1 MNKLEGVLKV
11 LSLLYPPFLVLL
23 VLSPTIVGFLVDYEL
38 SDSFSMLINLMWMLV
53 ITIPYCIFQKKIIY
67 RIGLI
72 VYFIIGFVEIGHW
85 ITMKGPLS
93 IISLLIISN
102 TNYEEAVSFLNMK
115 STWGYITLIVYTL
128 IFILAFRISPKR
140 IRVKNRLVH
149 IGAVVI
155 IFGLIVFSLRNS
167 IPKYRF
173 LPQSVKIS
181 YAFVN
186 ELRDYKR
193 ASDENKLQVVDAVL
207 DKPPNQKH
215 TFVLI
220 LGETCSRN
228 HMSLY
233 GADINTNPKLSKRK
247 DIIKFTDVISGY
259 NYTIQS
265 VPAMLSQT
273 NLENK
278 LGIAESIDILDT
290 FHSAG
295 FKTFWISNQSPIG
308 IWDNVI
314 SGIARKSDHTEF
326 VNTSSNSSQEA
337 ILSRAY
343 DENLFKPFKSALEED
358 ENSKFIVLHLM
369 GSHNTYSKRYPPSFE
384 HFKGKSSR
392 KEEVIAEYRNS
403 IRYNDFVVDSLLTIL
418 DFYTLSEGNEVS
430 SAIYVSDHG
439 ENVFDEMDGL
449 GHDYAKELPRAVV
462 EIPFLVWLSPGYREK
477 NTGKVNSILE
487 NKDKPYVT
495 DDLFH
500 SMIDISNIKTP
511 LLDSTKSVFNQH
523 FDHKRRRVL
532 VDGKDYDRES
542 ETVLKERK
550 LGKKKAL

>member
-1 MNKLEGVLKV
+1 
-11 LSLLYPPFLVLL
+11 
-23 VLSPTIVGFLVDYEL
+23 
-38 SDSFSMLINLMWMLV
+38 
-53 ITIPYCIFQKKIIY
+53 
-67 RIGLI
+67 
-72 VYFIIGFVEIGHW
+72 
-85 ITMKGPLS
+85 
-93 IISLLIISN
+93 
-102 TNYEEAVSFLNMK
+102 MK